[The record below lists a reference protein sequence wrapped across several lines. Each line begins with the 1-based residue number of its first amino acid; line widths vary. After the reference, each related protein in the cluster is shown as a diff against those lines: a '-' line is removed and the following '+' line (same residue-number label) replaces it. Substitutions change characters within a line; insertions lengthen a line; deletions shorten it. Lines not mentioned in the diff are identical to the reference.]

1 MPANSCNERSFPRYS
16 VTKVDYEY
24 ISARIRGMKSRL
36 LERKELE
43 ALGAKLDINSFIDEL
58 ENTPYRQDLED
69 ASVKYAGLACVEEAL
84 RRNLSKTFR
93 LIFSFVKSED
103 AETLVSIFLNKWDV
117 QNIKTILRGKNI
129 HEMPTEIA
137 ESLAPAGALS
147 DATLTELI
155 KQPDVKAVIDLLATW
170 GIEYSQPLTQH
181 FKEFSETRD
190 LVVLEY
196 ALDKFY
202 FQHAMDAVAGDS
214 YDEGIIRG
222 IVRTEIDVTNIK
234 NVLRIVRDK
243 VELEDATYY
252 FISGGK
258 ELDVD
263 KLSALS
269 KIRTID
275 GVTKQLAGS
284 SYDFLA
290 RLPDQYVS
298 AEKIS
303 PFEKEL
309 DKFVLKKAL
318 SLFSADPLSLA
329 LIIGY
334 LYAKSNEITNI
345 RVIAMCKTEYVP
357 EKEVMEELVFV

>member
-1 MPANSCNERSFPRYS
+1 

-24 ISARIRGMKSRL
+24 IGARIRGMKSRL

-43 ALGAKLDINSFIDEL
+43 ALGAKMDISSVIDEL

-69 ASVKYAGLACVEEAL
+69 ASVQHTGIACVEEAL
-84 RRNLSKTFR
+84 RRNLGKTFR
-93 LIFSFVKSED
+93 LIFSFVKGED
-103 AETLVSIFLNKWDV
+103 AETLINIFLNKWDI

-129 HEMPTEIA
+129 QEGSEEIA
-137 ESLAPAGALS
+137 ESLSPAGALN

-170 GIEYSQPLTQH
+170 GIEYARPLTQH
-181 FKEFSETRD
+181 FKEYSETRD

-202 FQHAMDAVAGDS
+202 YDHALHAVAGDS

-234 NVLRIVRDK
+234 NVLRIIRDK
-243 VELEDATYY
+243 VELEDTGYY
-252 FISGGK
+252 FIPGGK

-269 KIRTID
+269 KTRTMG
-275 GVTKQLAGS
+275 GVTKQLGNT
-284 SYDFLA
+284 SYNFLA
-290 RLPDQYVS
+290 RLPDEYVT

-309 DKFVLKKAL
+309 DKFVLQKAL
-318 SLFSADPLSLA
+318 SLFSGDPLSLA
-329 LIIGY
+329 LVIGY
-334 LYAKSNEITNI
+334 LWAKLNEITNI
-345 RVIAMCKTEYVP
+345 RIIAMCKTEYVP

>member
-1 MPANSCNERSFPRYS
+1 

-24 ISARIRGMKSRL
+24 IGARIRGMKSRL
-36 LERKELE
+36 LERKALE
-43 ALGAKLDINSFIDEL
+43 ALGAKMDISSVIDEL

-69 ASVKYAGLACVEEAL
+69 ASVQHNGLACVEEAL

-93 LIFSFVKSED
+93 LIFSFVKGED
-103 AETLVSIFLNKWDV
+103 AETLINIFLNKWDV
-117 QNIKTILRGKNI
+117 QNIKTILRGINI
-129 HEMPTEIA
+129 QEMPEEIA

-147 DATLTELI
+147 DATLAEMI

-170 GIEYSQPLTQH
+170 GIEYSRPLTQH

-202 FQHAMDAVAGDS
+202 YNHALDAVAGDS

-234 NVLRIVRDK
+234 NVLRIIRDK
-243 VELEDATYY
+243 VELEDPQYY

-269 KIRTID
+269 KTRTMD

-290 RLPDQYVS
+290 RLPDEYVT

-309 DKFVLKKAL
+309 DKFLLQKAL
-318 SLFSADPLSLA
+318 RLFSGDPLSLA
-329 LIIGY
+329 LVIGY
-334 LYAKSNEITNI
+334 LWAKLNEITNI
-345 RVIAMCKTEYVP
+345 RIIAMCKTEYVP

>member
-1 MPANSCNERSFPRYS
+1 

-24 ISARIRGMKSRL
+24 VNARIRGMKSRL

-43 ALGAKLDINSFIDEL
+43 ALGAKLDLNSVIDEL

-69 ASVKYAGLACVEEAL
+69 ASVKYSRLAAVEEAL
-84 RRNLSKTFR
+84 RTNLSKTFR
-93 LIFSFVKSED
+93 LIFSFVKDED
-103 AETLVSIFLNKWDV
+103 AETLISIFLNKWDV

-129 HEMPTEIA
+129 HEVPAEIA

-170 GIEYSQPLTQH
+170 GIEYSRPLTQH

-202 FQHAMDAVAGDS
+202 YDHALDAVAGDS

-222 IVRTEIDVTNIK
+222 IVRREIDVTNIK
-234 NVLRIVRDK
+234 NVLRIIRDK
-243 VELEDATYY
+243 VELKDPEYY
-252 FISGGK
+252 FIPGGK
-258 ELDVD
+258 ELNVD

-269 KIRTID
+269 QIRTID
-275 GVTKQLAGS
+275 GVIKQLAGT

-290 RLPDQYVS
+290 RLPDQYVT

-309 DKFVLKKAL
+309 DKYVLQKSL
-318 SLFSADPLSLA
+318 SLFSGDPLSLA
-329 LIIGY
+329 LVIAY
-334 LYAKSNEITNI
+334 LCAKFNEITNI
-345 RVIAMCKTEYVP
+345 RIIAMCKTEYVP
-357 EKEVMEELVFV
+357 EKELMEELVFV

>member
-1 MPANSCNERSFPRYS
+1 M
-16 VTKVDYEY
+16 TKVDYEY
-24 ISARIRGMKSRL
+24 VGARIRGMKSRL
-36 LERKELE
+36 LQRKELE
-43 ALGAKLDINSFIDEL
+43 ALGAKLDISSLIDEL
-58 ENTPYRQDLED
+58 ENTPYRPDLED
-69 ASVKYAGLACVEEAL
+69 ASVRHTGLACVEEAL
-84 RRNLSKTFR
+84 RRNLGKTFR
-93 LIFSFVKSED
+93 LIFSFVKGED
-103 AETLVSIFLNKWDV
+103 AETLINIFLNKWDI

-129 HEMPTEIA
+129 QEVPEEIA
-137 ESLAPAGALS
+137 ESLAPAGALN

-170 GIEYSQPLTQH
+170 GIEYARPLTQH
-181 FKEFSETRD
+181 LKEYSETRD

-202 FQHAMDAVAGDS
+202 YDHALHAVAGDS

-234 NVLRIVRDK
+234 NILRIIRDK
-243 VELEDATYY
+243 IELEDPQYY
-252 FISGGK
+252 FIRGGK

-263 KLSALS
+263 KISALT
-269 KIRTID
+269 KTRTMD
-275 GVTKQLAGS
+275 GVTKQLANT

-290 RLPDQYVS
+290 RLPDEYIA

-309 DKFVLKKAL
+309 DKFVLQKAL
-318 SLFSADPLSLA
+318 SLFSGDPLSLA
-329 LIIGY
+329 LVIGY
-334 LYAKSNEITNI
+334 LWAKLNEITNI
-345 RVIAMCKTEYVP
+345 RIIAMCKTEYVP

>member
-1 MPANSCNERSFPRYS
+1 M
-16 VTKVDYEY
+16 TKVDYEY
-24 ISARIRGMKSRL
+24 IGARIRGMKSRL
-36 LERKELE
+36 LERKALE
-43 ALGAKLDINSFIDEL
+43 ALGAKMDISSVIDEL
-58 ENTPYRQDLED
+58 ENTSYRQDLED
-69 ASVKYAGLACVEEAL
+69 ASVQYTGLACVEEAL

-93 LIFSFVKSED
+93 LIFSFVKGED
-103 AETLVSIFLNKWDV
+103 AETLINIFLNKWDI
-117 QNIKTILRGKNI
+117 QNIKTILRGINI
-129 HEMPTEIA
+129 QEMPEEIA
-137 ESLAPAGALS
+137 ESLAPAGALN
-147 DATLTELI
+147 DATLAEMI
-155 KQPDVKAVIDLLATW
+155 KQPDVKAIIDLLATW
-170 GIEYSQPLTQH
+170 GIEYSRPLTRH

-202 FQHAMDAVAGDS
+202 YSHALDAVAGDS

-234 NVLRIVRDK
+234 NVLRIIRDK
-243 VELEDATYY
+243 VELEDPQYY

-269 KIRTID
+269 KTRTMD

-290 RLPDQYVS
+290 RLPDEYVT

-309 DKFVLKKAL
+309 DKFLLQKAL
-318 SLFSADPLSLA
+318 RLFSGDPLSLA
-329 LIIGY
+329 LVIGY
-334 LYAKSNEITNI
+334 LWAKSNEITNI
-345 RVIAMCKTEYVP
+345 RIIAMCKTEYVP

>member
-1 MPANSCNERSFPRYS
+1 

-24 ISARIRGMKSRL
+24 VNARIRGMKSRL

-43 ALGAKLDINSFIDEL
+43 ALGAKLDLNSVIDEL

-69 ASVKYAGLACVEEAL
+69 ASVKYSRLAAVEEAL
-84 RRNLSKTFR
+84 RTNLSKTFR
-93 LIFSFVKSED
+93 LIFSFVKDED
-103 AETLVSIFLNKWDV
+103 AETLISIFLNKWDV

-129 HEMPTEIA
+129 QEVPAEIA

-170 GIEYSQPLTQH
+170 GIEYSRPLTQH

-202 FQHAMDAVAGDS
+202 YGRALDAVAGDS

-234 NVLRIVRDK
+234 NVLRIIRDK
-243 VELEDATYY
+243 VELKDPEYY
-252 FISGGK
+252 FIPGGK
-258 ELDVD
+258 ELNVD

-269 KIRTID
+269 QIRTID
-275 GVTKQLAGS
+275 GVIKQLAGT

-290 RLPDQYVS
+290 RLPDQYVT

-309 DKFVLKKAL
+309 DKFVLQKSL
-318 SLFSADPLSLA
+318 SLFSGDPLSLA
-329 LIIGY
+329 LVIAY
-334 LYAKSNEITNI
+334 LWAKFNEITNI
-345 RVIAMCKTEYVP
+345 RIIAMCKTEYVP
-357 EKEVMEELVFV
+357 EKELMEELVFV

>member
-1 MPANSCNERSFPRYS
+1 M
-16 VTKVDYEY
+16 DYEY
-24 ISARIRGMKSRL
+24 IGARIRGMKSRL

-43 ALGAKLDINSFIDEL
+43 ALGAKMDINSFVDEL

-69 ASVKYAGLACVEEAL
+69 ASVKYIGLACVEDAL

-93 LIFSFVKSED
+93 LILSFVKGED
-103 AETLVSIFLNKWDV
+103 AETLINIFLNKWDI

-129 HEMPTEIA
+129 QEVPEEIA

-147 DATLTELI
+147 DATLTEMI

-170 GIEYSQPLTQH
+170 GIEYSRPLTQH

-202 FQHAMDAVAGDS
+202 YNHALDAVAGDS

-234 NVLRIVRDK
+234 NVLRIIRDK
-243 VELEDATYY
+243 VELEDPQYY

-258 ELDVD
+258 ELNVD

-269 KIRTID
+269 KARTMD
-275 GVTKQLAGS
+275 GVTKQLAGT
-284 SYDFLA
+284 SYAFLA
-290 RLPDQYVS
+290 QLPDQYIT

-309 DKFVLKKAL
+309 DKFLLQKAL
-318 SLFSADPLSLA
+318 SLFSGDPLSLA
-329 LIIGY
+329 LVIGY
-334 LYAKSNEITNI
+334 LWAKLNEITNI
-345 RVIAMCKTEYVP
+345 RIIAMCKSEYVP

>member
-1 MPANSCNERSFPRYS
+1 M
-16 VTKVDYEY
+16 TKVDYEY
-24 ISARIRGMKSRL
+24 IGARIRGMKSRL
-36 LERKELE
+36 LERKALE
-43 ALGAKLDINSFIDEL
+43 ALGAKMDISSVIDEL

-69 ASVKYAGLACVEEAL
+69 ASVQYTGLACVEEAL

-93 LIFSFVKSED
+93 LIFSFVKGED
-103 AETLVSIFLNKWDV
+103 AETLINIFLNKWDV
-117 QNIKTILRGKNI
+117 QNIKTILRGINI
-129 HEMPTEIA
+129 QEMPEEIA

-147 DATLTELI
+147 DATLAEMI

-170 GIEYSQPLTQH
+170 GIEYSRPLTQH

-202 FQHAMDAVAGDS
+202 YGHALDAVAGDS
-214 YDEGIIRG
+214 YDEGIIRV

-234 NVLRIVRDK
+234 NVLRIIRDK
-243 VELEDATYY
+243 VELEDPQYY

-269 KIRTID
+269 KTRTVD

-290 RLPDQYVS
+290 RLPDEYFT

-309 DKFVLKKAL
+309 DKFLLQKAL
-318 SLFSADPLSLA
+318 SLFSGDPLSLA
-329 LIIGY
+329 LVIGY
-334 LYAKSNEITNI
+334 LWAKLNEITNI
-345 RVIAMCKTEYVP
+345 RIIAMCKTEYVP

>member
-1 MPANSCNERSFPRYS
+1 M
-16 VTKVDYEY
+16 TKVDYEY
-24 ISARIRGMKSRL
+24 IGARIRGMKSRL
-36 LERKELE
+36 LERKALE
-43 ALGAKLDINSFIDEL
+43 ALGAKMDISSVIDEL

-69 ASVKYAGLACVEEAL
+69 ASVQHTGLACVEEAL

-93 LIFSFVKSED
+93 LIFSFVKGED
-103 AETLVSIFLNKWDV
+103 AETLINIFLNKWDV
-117 QNIKTILRGKNI
+117 QNVKTILRGINI
-129 HEMPTEIA
+129 HEVPEEIA

-147 DATLTELI
+147 DATLAEMI
-155 KQPDVKAVIDLLATW
+155 KQQDVKAVIDLLATW
-170 GIEYSQPLTQH
+170 GIEYSRPLTQH

-202 FQHAMDAVAGDS
+202 YAHALDAVAGDS

-234 NVLRIVRDK
+234 NVLRIIRDK
-243 VELEDATYY
+243 VELEDPQYY

-269 KIRTID
+269 KTRTMD

-290 RLPDQYVS
+290 RLPDEYVT

-309 DKFVLKKAL
+309 DKFLLQKAL
-318 SLFSADPLSLA
+318 SLFSGDPLSLA
-329 LIIGY
+329 LVIGY
-334 LYAKSNEITNI
+334 LWAKLNEITNI
-345 RVIAMCKTEYVP
+345 RIIAMCKTEYVP

>member
-1 MPANSCNERSFPRYS
+1 M
-16 VTKVDYEY
+16 TKVDYEY
-24 ISARIRGMKSRL
+24 IGARIRGMKSRL
-36 LERKELE
+36 LERKALE
-43 ALGAKLDINSFIDEL
+43 ALGAKMDISSVIDEL

-69 ASVKYAGLACVEEAL
+69 ASVQYTGLACVEEAL

-93 LIFSFVKSED
+93 LIFSFVKGED
-103 AETLVSIFLNKWDV
+103 AETLINIFLNKWDI
-117 QNIKTILRGKNI
+117 QNIKTILRGINI
-129 HEMPTEIA
+129 QEMSEEIA
-137 ESLAPAGALS
+137 ESLAPAGALN
-147 DATLTELI
+147 DATLAEMI
-155 KQPDVKAVIDLLATW
+155 KQPDVKAIIDLLATW
-170 GIEYSQPLTQH
+170 GIEYSRPLTRH

-202 FQHAMDAVAGDS
+202 YSQALDAVAGDS

-234 NVLRIVRDK
+234 NVLRIIRDK
-243 VELEDATYY
+243 VELEDPQYY

-269 KIRTID
+269 KTRTMD

-290 RLPDQYVS
+290 RLPDEYVT

-309 DKFVLKKAL
+309 DKFLLQKAL
-318 SLFSADPLSLA
+318 RLFSGDPLSLA
-329 LIIGY
+329 LVIGY
-334 LYAKSNEITNI
+334 LWAKLNEITNI
-345 RVIAMCKTEYVP
+345 RIIAMCKTEYVP

>member
-1 MPANSCNERSFPRYS
+1 

-24 ISARIRGMKSRL
+24 IGARIRGMKSRL

-43 ALGAKLDINSFIDEL
+43 ALGAKMDINSFVDEL

-69 ASVKYAGLACVEEAL
+69 ASVKYIGLACVEDAL

-93 LIFSFVKSED
+93 LILSFVKGED
-103 AETLVSIFLNKWDV
+103 AETLINIFLNKWDI

-129 HEMPTEIA
+129 QEVPEEIA

-147 DATLTELI
+147 DATLTEMI

-170 GIEYSQPLTQH
+170 GIEYSRPLTQH

-202 FQHAMDAVAGDS
+202 YNHALDAVAGDS

-234 NVLRIVRDK
+234 NVLRIIRDK
-243 VELEDATYY
+243 VELEDPQYY

-269 KIRTID
+269 KTRTMD
-275 GVTKQLAGS
+275 GVTKQLAGT
-284 SYDFLA
+284 SYAFLA
-290 RLPDQYVS
+290 QLPDQYIT

-309 DKFVLKKAL
+309 DKFLLQKAL
-318 SLFSADPLSLA
+318 SLFSGDPLSLA
-329 LIIGY
+329 LVIGY
-334 LYAKSNEITNI
+334 LWAKLNEITNI
-345 RVIAMCKTEYVP
+345 RIIAMCKSEYVP